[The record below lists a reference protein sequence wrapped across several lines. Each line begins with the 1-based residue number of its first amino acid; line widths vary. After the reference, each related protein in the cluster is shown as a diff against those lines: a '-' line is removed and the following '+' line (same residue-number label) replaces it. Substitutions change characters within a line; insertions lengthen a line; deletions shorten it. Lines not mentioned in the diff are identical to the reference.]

1 MKTTFLIL
9 LLSFACYASADH
21 LDVQPFKLLDTCT
34 PQQYASIMDDFND
47 WGKAYSYQTE
57 LAVPLQSERRRIK
70 KVVFMCCSPCHG
82 LRVYAVFPADRHA
95 TPEDS
100 DVIQSVLDHAPR
112 SLLACFWPF
121 VLAKG
126 SVPSAFYGCGG

>member
-57 LAVPLQSERRRIK
+57 LAVPLQSDDLLTVVWLGRSPNAEAFGKAWDAWRDAQTDSNSVPAKLAARFSECGAPSEERR
-70 KVVFMCCSPCHG
+70 S
-82 LRVYAVFPADRHA
+82 YD
-95 TPEDS
+95 T
-100 DVIQSVLDHAPR
+100 
-112 SLLACFWPF
+112 
-121 VLAKG
+121 
-126 SVPSAFYGCGG
+126 Y